1 MEFFDDV
8 EKPKK
13 EKLPISQKQRERL
26 EKARE
31 KKAELA
37 ILRKYNKKES
47 IESIP
52 ETIPETIP
60 KNTNMTNNDLI
71 KVSKDLEE
79 IKNQLAEMKRLK
91 EEKQKLKNSVDK
103 KTEEETRNN
112 HNDLAYRNFLKM
124 NFIK

>member
-47 IESIP
+47 IDSMPES
-52 ETIPETIP
+52 IP

>member
-8 EKPKK
+8 EKPKKK

-37 ILRKYNKKES
+37 ILRKYNN

-52 ETIPETIP
+52 ETNP
-60 KNTNMTNNDLI
+60 KNKNMNNNDLL

-103 KTEEETRNN
+103 KTEEETKNN
-112 HNDLAYRNFLKM
+112 HNEIAYRNFLKM